1 MIKKILEKTDGE
13 LRKHTERVTQN
24 AVEVQKEVRKHI
36 ITAISAAF
44 AFIIAL
50 FWRDAI
56 QAGMDSLLASIGLT
70 GDAYIYK
77 ILVAIIV
84 TILAV
89 IGILLLARME
99 KKEPE
104 AA

>member
-1 MIKKILEKTDGE
+1 MIKEILEKTDKE
-13 LRKHTERVTQN
+13 LRKSKDV
-24 AVEVQKEVRKHI
+24 AKSAIEVQKEVRKHI

-44 AFIIAL
+44 AFIMAL

-56 QAGMDSLLASIGLT
+56 QSGIDSFLASVGLT

-77 ILVAIIV
+77 IIVAVVV
-84 TILAV
+84 TIICV
-89 IGILLLARME
+89 IGIVILARME

-104 AA
+104 TT